1 MNSSRV
7 RHLHQTTATFQL
19 AKLHISKAIAV
30 TWPAAGAYDRPF
42 SSLGNDFVVSV
53 SRYVTATIEPFST
66 SSS

>member
-7 RHLHQTTATFQL
+7 RHLNQTTATFQL

-30 TWPAAGAYDRPF
+30 TWPSAGAYDRPF
-42 SSLGNDFVVSV
+42 SSLGNDFVVS
-53 SRYVTATIEPFST
+53 RYVTATIEPFST

>member
-1 MNSSRV
+1 MNSSIV
-7 RHLHQTTATFQL
+7 RHPHQTTATFQL

-42 SSLGNDFVVSV
+42 ASPGNDFVV
-53 SRYVTATIEPFST
+53 SRYVTATIAPFST